1 MCCCFF
7 LLQSFV
13 DVMKEFLKGRPS
25 PSDLIFNDPNFSGV
39 TFKKIL
45 EENDKLELVE
55 MTMLALLHVS
65 HPIYWA
71 SLYSNGNSLMTIK
84 YFSLFCSY
92 LCSLY
97 STQIYKCLQWTMVK
111 QLKQHFNVLQNIKC
125 LTIEYRSRHT

>member
-1 MCCCFF
+1 MLNLNMCCCFF

-13 DVMKEFLKGRPS
+13 DVMKEFLKGTPS

-84 YFSLFCSY
+84 YFSLFCTFTVQYPDLQVLAMDNGKATEATFQCLAKHEMSY
-92 LCSLY
+92 
-97 STQIYKCLQWTMVK
+97 
-111 QLKQHFNVLQNIKC
+111 N
-125 LTIEYRSRHT
+125 